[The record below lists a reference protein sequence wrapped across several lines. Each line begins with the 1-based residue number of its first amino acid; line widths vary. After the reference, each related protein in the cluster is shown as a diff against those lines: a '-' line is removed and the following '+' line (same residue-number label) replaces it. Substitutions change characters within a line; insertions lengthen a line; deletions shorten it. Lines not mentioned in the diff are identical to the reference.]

1 MKTDNFFGLI
11 TALFFIIAMFL
22 YFILNSSYH
31 KSIQAKYYYVMGDYH
46 NAYKYA
52 DEAYKQESYNL
63 MAYTIKQQSSI
74 SIDILKYTNQA
85 EKYFQKIDE
94 LSSQSFLSITDKR
107 RMLVYAR
114 IVVEGY
120 DELVWTALT
129 DKDLIKKAGK
139 LRDEFDKL
147 LQELLND
154 TF

>member
-1 MKTDNFFGLI
+1 
-11 TALFFIIAMFL
+11 
-22 YFILNSSYH
+22 
-31 KSIQAKYYYVMGDYH
+31 
-46 NAYKYA
+46 
-52 DEAYKQESYNL
+52 
-63 MAYTIKQQSSI
+63 MAYTIKQQSAI
-74 SIDILKYTNQA
+74 AIDILKYTNQA
-85 EKYFQKIDE
+85 EKYFHHIDE

-154 TF
+154 TL